1 MTTWVIAATVRS
13 LERSAPWS
21 SMRFHVRLWLLLCV
35 GAVLFCV
42 PAAAA
47 PCPNAMSAE
56 AFGASLLDLTPREID
71 SLRQFYLDR
80 GNECAWSEDQVTALG
95 AVLADAPD
103 QGLDRA
109 RYHWDAVAALDGV
122 PEAETTAARD
132 FVATATALRYAR
144 DMVMGRIDLATVDAD
159 VDVPRP
165 PDDLA
170 TGLASALARRT
181 LAPWLA
187 NLIPADPAYG
197 RLLLALHA
205 YRERA
210 DRGGQPPILAGKT
223 LKPGALDPR
232 VAALKDRL
240 RALGDL
246 RAESLGPNWDAPTRL
261 ALEAFQRRH
270 GLAGDGRMGDAT
282 LTALNQSDQEQERQ
296 IIVNLE
302 RWHYLGHVLPPT
314 RIEVNVAG
322 ETAQLFDDGHVVLAM
337 RTIVGASRHPTPI
350 LFSPAVEGIVLNPP
364 WVVPASIIKNEIE
377 PKLARDPDYLARS
390 DMQWVNGQLVQSPGP
405 NNSLGRIKF
414 DFSNPFSVYMHDTPA
429 RALFA
434 KDDRARSHGCV
445 RLEKPL
451 DLAVELLKRNDHWP
465 RQRLSDAIDNGTT
478 TRIDFAGG
486 PPVVFAYWTAFV
498 DEDGTV
504 EFRDDLYGRDAR
516 LNAALAAQTNTAPA
530 S

>member
-1 MTTWVIAATVRS
+1 MATRVISATVRS
-13 LERSAPWS
+13 LARSASWS
-21 SMRFHVRLWLLLCV
+21 YPRLCARLWLLLCV
-35 GAVLFCV
+35 GATLFCV
-42 PAAAA
+42 PALAA
-47 PCPNAMSAE
+47 PCSNAISAE
-56 AFGASLLDLTPREID
+56 AFGVSVLDLSPHEID
-71 SLRQFYLDR
+71 ALRQFYLAR
-80 GNECAWSEDQVTALG
+80 GNECAWSEDQVAALG
-95 AVLADAPD
+95 AVLVHAPD
-103 QGLDRA
+103 QGLDIT
-109 RYHWDAVAALDGV
+109 RYNWDAVATLDAD

-132 FVATATALRYAR
+132 FVATATALRYAH
-144 DMVMGRIDLATVDAD
+144 DMVMGRIDLAMVDSD

-170 TGLASALARRT
+170 IGLAGALAQRT

-187 NLIPADPAYG
+187 SLIPADPAYG
-197 RLLLALHA
+197 RLLQALRA

-223 LKPGALDPR
+223 IKWGALDPR
-232 VAALKDRL
+232 VAALKERL

-246 RAESLGPNWDAPTRL
+246 RVESVGPNWDAPTKS

-270 GLAGDGRMGDAT
+270 GLASDGRMGDAT
-282 LTALNQSDQEQERQ
+282 LAALNQSDQEQEQQ
-296 IIVNLE
+296 IVVNLE

-350 LFSPAVEGIVLNPP
+350 LISPAVEGIVLNPP

-405 NNSLGRIKF
+405 TNSLGRIKF

-451 DLAVELLKRNDHWP
+451 DLAVELLKRDAHWP
-465 RQRLSDAIDNGTT
+465 RQRLIEAIGNGTT

-516 LNAALAAQTNTAPA
+516 LNAALAAQTNTIPA